1 MTIVTMPEFTLPLF
15 GNAAQNSTIVT
26 QGNSAISS
34 ANASAAA
41 VLKAP
46 KTGTISKIYVLIGTV
61 SGSTPTIDARLE
73 TVSGQFPTGSLLGT
87 NSNNTQVVANNTGYE
102 ITLTTPVAVTKGDIL
117 AIVITYSAGTTI
129 NVKVNNAQMQSKY
142 PYGLLKTAGTYAAA
156 STPVVALG
164 YNDSTYPENYPLVPA
179 LATATNFNSSSTPDE
194 RGNIFTLPVSLRANG
209 IQIAYQNALASADFD
224 LVLYD
229 SNGTSVLAS
238 VSMDADT
245 LFGTSG
251 GWMKVYF
258 ASPVTLLASTAYRV
272 VVKPTTTNDNA
283 WVRYQALNTTVMQAL
298 PGKGAWYGTSRTD
311 AGAWT
316 EVTTDFYTI
325 GLLFDGIDSG
335 SGGGLLV
342 HSGMS
347 GGLRG

>member
-1 MTIVTMPEFTLPLF
+1 MTVVVMPEFTLPLF

-26 QGNSAISS
+26 QGNSAITS
-34 ANASAAA
+34 ANVSAAA
-41 VLKAP
+41 IIEAP
-46 KTGTISKIYVLIGTV
+46 KTGTVSKIFVLIGTV
-61 SGSTPTIDARLE
+61 SGASPTIDARLE
-73 TVSGQFPTGSLLGT
+73 TVSGASPSGTLFAT
-87 NSNNTQVVANNTGYE
+87 NSNGSQVVANNTGYE
-102 ITLTTPVAVTKGDIL
+102 VTLTGSAAVTKGDIL

-142 PYGLLKTAGTYAAA
+142 PYGMLKTAGTYAAA

-179 LATATNFNSSSTPDE
+179 VATATTYNSTSTPDE
-194 RGNIFTLPVSLRANG
+194 RGNIFQLPVSLRAVG
-209 IQIAYQNALASADFD
+209 FQVAYQNAATSADFD

-229 SNGTSVLAS
+229 SNGTSTLAS
-238 VSMDADT
+238 VSIDADQ

-258 ASPVTLLASTAYRV
+258 SAAVTLLANTAYRV
-272 VVKPTTTNDNA
+272 TVKPTTANDNA

-298 PGKGAWYGTSRTD
+298 PGKGVWYGTSRTD

-316 EVTTDFYTI
+316 EVTTDWYPI
-325 GLLFDGIDSG
+325 GLLFDGIDTA
-335 SGGGLLV
+335 GGLLLN
-342 HSGMS
+342 SGMQ